1 MKKEIAVWLLM
12 GAVLLAGCDA
22 NSTGSNPQKQIESTT
37 KQATIEPKQETNPT
51 LHWLGSSEGEQ
62 VKLYDNQEAK
72 EDSHHIFTLEINGN
86 TKDFDWYYLG
96 DMGTDPQ
103 VHYTDLTGD
112 GKEEAVVIIQTG
124 RGTGLNN
131 VDIHVVNAD
140 DFSEIRVQSYEDIVA
155 DHIESHVAKNGDGTL
170 RIAGKAQG
178 QAYNFNYDFDPAPDY
193 DQDEL
198 GFGGVTIYR
207 LENQKIK
214 LNLPGSV
221 GISPT
226 YVCDF
231 NVTYA
236 YDKAKNEFIVDQIEV
251 EPIENT
257 KG

>member
-1 MKKEIAVWLLM
+1 MNKEIAVWLLM
-12 GAVLLAGCDA
+12 GVFLLAGCDA
-22 NSTGSNPQKQIESTT
+22 DSTGSNPQKQVESTT
-37 KQATIEPKQETNPT
+37 KQVTTQPEQETDPT

-62 VKLYDNQEAK
+62 VKLYDNREEK
-72 EDSHHIFTLEINGN
+72 DSHHIFTLEINGN

-131 VDIHVVNAD
+131 YDIHVVNAD

-155 DHIESHVAKNGDGTL
+155 NYIESHVKKNGDGTL
-170 RIAGKAQG
+170 AIAAEVQG
-178 QAYNFNYDFDPAPDY
+178 QVYNFDYDFDPAPDH

-251 EPIENT
+251 EPVENT
-257 KG
+257 KD

>member
-1 MKKEIAVWLLM
+1 MKKRMAVWLLM

-22 NSTGSNPQKQIESTT
+22 NSTGSNPQKQVEPTT
-37 KQATIEPKQETNPT
+37 KQATIEPKQEMNPT
-51 LHWLGSSEGEQ
+51 LHWLGSSEGGQ
-62 VKLYDNQEAK
+62 VKLYDNREAK
-72 EDSHHIFTLEINGN
+72 DSHHIFTLEINGN

-131 VDIHVVNAD
+131 YDIHVVNAD

-155 DHIESHVAKNGDGTL
+155 NYIESHVKKNGDGTL
-170 RIAGKAQG
+170 AIAAEVQG
-178 QAYNFNYDFDPAPDY
+178 QVYNFDYDFDPAPDH

-251 EPIENT
+251 EPIENG

>member
-1 MKKEIAVWLLM
+1 MKKEIGVWLLL
-12 GAVLLAGCDA
+12 GAVLLAGCD
-22 NSTGSNPQKQIESTT
+22 SVPSDVVPQKQIESTT
-37 KQATIEPKQETNPT
+37 NQVTTQPKQETDPT
-51 LHWLGSSEGEQ
+51 LNWLGSSEGEQ
-62 VKLYDNQEAK
+62 VQLYDNKEAK
-72 EDSHHIFTLEINGN
+72 NSPHKFTLEINGK

-103 VHYTDLTGD
+103 VFYTDLTGN

-131 VDIHVVNAD
+131 YEIHVVNAD
-140 DFSEIRVQSYEDIVA
+140 DFSEIRVQRYEEIVA

-170 RIAGKAQG
+170 AIAVKAQG
-178 QAYNFNYDFDPAPDY
+178 QAYNFDYDFDPAPDY

-207 LENQKIK
+207 LENQKIR
-214 LNLPGSV
+214 LNLSGSV

-236 YDKAKNEFIVDQIEV
+236 YDHGKNEFIVDQIEV
-251 EPIENT
+251 EPVENG

>member
-1 MKKEIAVWLLM
+1 MNKRIAVWLLM
-12 GAVLLAGCDA
+12 GAVLLAGCEAD
-22 NSTGSNPQKQIESTT
+22 STGSNPPEQSELPSRQV
-37 KQATIEPKQETNPT
+37 TIEPKQEMNPT

-62 VKLYDNQEAK
+62 VKLYDNREAK
-72 EDSHHIFTLEINGN
+72 DSHHIFTLEINGN
-86 TKDFDWYYLG
+86 IKDFDWYYLG

-131 VDIHVVNAD
+131 YDIHVVNAD

-155 DHIESHVAKNGDGTL
+155 NYIESHVKKNEDGTL
-170 RIAGKAQG
+170 AIAVEAQG
-178 QAYNFNYDFDPAPDY
+178 QAYNFDYDFDPAPDY
-193 DQDEL
+193 EQDEL
-198 GFGGVTIYR
+198 GFGGVTIYK

-231 NVTYA
+231 NVTYT
-236 YDKAKNEFIVDQIEV
+236 YDEAKNEFIVDQIEV
-251 EPIENT
+251 EPVENT
-257 KG
+257 KA

>member
-1 MKKEIAVWLLM
+1 VKKEIAVWLLM
-12 GAVLLAGCDA
+12 GAFLVAGCEAD
-22 NSTGSNPQKQIESTT
+22 STGSNPPEQSEPPSRQV
-37 KQATIEPKQETNPT
+37 TIEPKQEMNQT
-51 LHWLGSSEGEQ
+51 LHWLGSSEGGQ
-62 VKLYDNQEAK
+62 VKLYDNREAK
-72 EDSHHIFTLEINGN
+72 DSHHIFTLEINGN

-131 VDIHVVNAD
+131 YDIHVVNAD
-140 DFSEIRVQSYEDIVA
+140 DFSEIKVQRYEEIVA

-170 RIAGKAQG
+170 AIAVEALG
-178 QAYNFNYDFDPAPDY
+178 QAYNFDYDFDPAPDY

-236 YDKAKNEFIVDQIEV
+236 CDKAKNEFIVDQIEV